1 MWPELPLGLGE
12 SKGTVRAVS
21 AIFNSWLGQVY
32 LKGLLLRG
40 NEVAYAGTLREQ
52 KTSKRN
58 VDEKEVE

>member
-1 MWPELPLGLGE
+1 VWPELPLGLGE

-21 AIFNSWLGQVY
+21 AIFHSWLGQVY

-52 KTSKRN
+52 KISKRN

>member
-1 MWPELPLGLGE
+1 VRPGLPLGLEE

-21 AIFNSWLGQVY
+21 AIFNSWLGQLY

-40 NEVAYAGTLREQ
+40 NGVAYAGTLRER
-52 KTSKRN
+52 KASKRN